1 MPAFA
6 TRGSYEANVSILL
19 VMEFMISFDGA
30 FMMTSLVKLVGRVL
44 LLPKTSVNSANSL
57 SDGSCPKSS
66 R

>member
-1 MPAFA
+1 
-6 TRGSYEANVSILL
+6 
-19 VMEFMISFDGA
+19 MEFMISFDGA